1 MNCVSLL
8 DDSCAGSTTKTLSE
22 KLEVFKTSGD
32 SFETFLNSLESKEAQ
47 LLWKQ
52 YERER
57 HGDVN
62 STSHW
67 ACVSSSTTAGIV
79 KKKRALLQTFVK
91 NGCKCDANYLSMAS
105 EVVQTT
111 TQTIEREWKPWKEIE
126 ARYGEEEALAHVK
139 VGAIKRKRNPANPR
153 QVL

>member
-1 MNCVSLL
+1 ML
-8 DDSCAGSTTKTLSE
+8 DDSCAGSTAQTLSE
-22 KLEVFKTSGD
+22 KLEVFKNSGD
-32 SFETFLNSLESKEAQ
+32 SFETFMNNLESKESQ
-47 LLWKQ
+47 LLWKN

-57 HGDVN
+57 QGDVN
-62 STSHW
+62 STDHW
-67 ACVSSSTTAGIV
+67 ARVSGTGTPGIV

-153 QVL
+153 QVS